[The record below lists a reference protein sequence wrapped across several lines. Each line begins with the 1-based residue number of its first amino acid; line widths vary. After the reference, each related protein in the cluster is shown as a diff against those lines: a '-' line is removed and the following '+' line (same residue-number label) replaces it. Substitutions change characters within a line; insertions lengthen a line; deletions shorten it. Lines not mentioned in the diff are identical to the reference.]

1 MQECLTAEKTVNVMK
16 RSSRAAPPPLDVV
29 APHLD
34 QVLGYQL
41 ARASVLTSGVFSR
54 AVGEPLGLR
63 PVEYTILSLI
73 GEQPGMTPAR
83 LARLLAVTAPNITA
97 WLTKLEA
104 RALVERSTSAQ
115 DRRVQLLQLTAEGRR
130 VARSATQRLVDNE
143 AAALQTLSRGERLLL
158 NELLCKVAALA
169 GLESETGATDGDA
182 QLHEPGA

>member
-1 MQECLTAEKTVNVMK
+1 MK
-16 RSSRAAPPPLDVV
+16 RSGRSAAASLDVV

-41 ARASVLTSGVFSR
+41 ARASILTSGVFSR

-97 WLTKLEA
+97 WLAKLEG

-115 DRRVQLLQLTAEGRR
+115 DRRVQLLELTAEGRR
-130 VARSATQRLVDNE
+130 VARAATQRLVDNE
-143 AAALQTLSRGERLLL
+143 AAALQSLSRGERLLL

-169 GLESETGATDGDA
+169 GLDGEAGAADEDA
-182 QLHEPGA
+182 SAQERGA

>member
-1 MQECLTAEKTVNVMK
+1 
-16 RSSRAAPPPLDVV
+16 
-29 APHLD
+29 
-34 QVLGYQL
+34 
-41 ARASVLTSGVFSR
+41 
-54 AVGEPLGLR
+54 
-63 PVEYTILSLI
+63 
-73 GEQPGMTPAR
+73 MTPAR

-97 WLTKLEA
+97 WLAKLEA